1 MTAKSQT
8 RKRCEN
14 PKDILRKELINLISK
29 DFSEDYVVPNDIP
42 TKWEKH
48 GDLILLPSYSFQDP
62 IWSNF
67 GTILLHYCLFYY
79 NFCMLLLIYYSSRRT
94 PCQNFC

>member
-1 MTAKSQT
+1 MATKTHS

-14 PKDILRKELINLISK
+14 PKDILRKELTNLIAT

-67 GTILLHYCLFYY
+67 GTILLQYCLFYY
-79 NFCMLLLIYYSSRRT
+79 NFYMLLLVFFSSRRT
-94 PCQNFC
+94 PCQHFC

>member
-1 MTAKSQT
+1 MSTKTHT

-14 PKDILRKELINLISK
+14 PKDILRKELTNLIAT

-62 IWSNF
+62 IWSYF
-67 GTILLHYCLFYY
+67 GTILLQYSLFHY
-79 NFCMLLLIYYSSRRT
+79 NFYMLLLVYFSSRRT
-94 PCQNFC
+94 P

>member
-1 MTAKSQT
+1 MTTKIHT

-14 PKDILRKELINLISK
+14 PKDILRKELTNLIATE
-29 DFSEDYVVPNDIP
+29 FSEDYVVPNDIP

-67 GTILLHYCLFYY
+67 GTIQYSLFYY
-79 NFCMLLLIYYSSRRT
+79 NFYMLLLVYFSSRRT
-94 PCQNFC
+94 P